1 MAKTCGI
8 HLTER
13 RFELVALDG
22 SAKKP
27 KVRLCLSGVAPADAE
42 DPLEAVGDALRGA
55 AKAHRK
61 QLAIEEVGLCLDS
74 SLATYRYL
82 SLPFADKDKIEE
94 VLKFEVESQLP
105 QWEIDE
111 VVCDFVVLESTPV
124 ESHLL
129 VTAVPKDEIAVR
141 LDLAGRA
148 GLEPLDAE
156 VDSTALFRAAEQSE
170 LLDSEGAQLIVHFGS
185 RTTTLVT
192 ASGGKL
198 TAARALTLDLREF
211 DRAAP
216 AEGQSADGLG
226 ATGGPDSTGGAE
238 ATGGGDGA
246 DGSEAPATPESPAM
260 AAARV
265 DALQARVRR
274 ELSRTMSSLQTEFDV
289 DAVMVC
295 GVEVPGLVGDEVGGV
310 RVERL
315 DPLEGQVDL
324 PAEDRSRLVIAYG
337 AALGRLGA
345 GDFVPH
351 LRREEL
357 AYASKFERL
366 ELPLGV
372 LGLLILTLLASIFI
386 TDGRVLE
393 QREKDIKLW
402 LMANRNYMIG
412 VPGTEYVGNLRPTEE
427 ELTTV
432 PLFSYVQRLAT
443 EAGDS
448 SRDYRGQLAQVASL
462 LDKRIGDV
470 QEQLGAARDI
480 TQPMSALSGLNMV
493 LDVINELDADE
504 TLGRFS
510 IRRVNSAYLP
520 ARGGNEDRVKVEL
533 SLTFFG
539 VNDLEATEGYT
550 ALMNTL
556 NSKPWLTEEVDQPST
571 TVLET
576 GGGISANGI
585 EIYVNTTN
593 ADLEG

>member
-27 KVRLCLSGVAPADAE
+27 KVRLCLSGAAPADAD

-61 QLAIEEVGLCLDS
+61 QLSIEEVGLCLDS

-111 VVCDFVVLESTPV
+111 VICDFVVLDSTPV

-141 LDLAGRA
+141 LDVAVRA

-156 VDSTALFRAAEQSE
+156 VDSTALFRAAEHAE
-170 LLDSEGAQLIVHFGS
+170 MLDAEGAQLLVHFGP

-198 TAARALTLDLREF
+198 AAARALTLDLREF
-211 DRAAP
+211 DRTVGEEP
-216 AEGQSADGLG
+216 SAESAESAD
-226 ATGGPDSTGGAE
+226 AAETDAE
-238 ATGGGDGA
+238 AT
-246 DGSEAPATPESPAM
+246 EAPAVPESPAM
-260 AAARV
+260 SAART
-265 DALQARVRR
+265 DALLARVRR
-274 ELSRTMSSLQTEFDV
+274 ELSRTMSSLQTDLDV
-289 DAVMVC
+289 NAVMVC
-295 GVEVPGLVGDEVGGV
+295 GLEVPGLVGDEVGGV

-324 PAEDRSRLVIAYG
+324 PVEDRSRLVIAFG
-337 AALGRLGA
+337 TALGRLGV

-357 AYASKFERL
+357 TYASKFERL

-372 LGLLILTLLASIFI
+372 LGLLVLTLLA
-386 TDGRVLE
+386 
-393 QREKDIKLW
+393 
-402 LMANRNYMIG
+402 
-412 VPGTEYVGNLRPTEE
+412 
-427 ELTTV
+427 
-432 PLFSYVQRLAT
+432 
-443 EAGDS
+443 
-448 SRDYRGQLAQVASL
+448 
-462 LDKRIGDV
+462 
-470 QEQLGAARDI
+470 
-480 TQPMSALSGLNMV
+480 
-493 LDVINELDADE
+493 
-504 TLGRFS
+504 
-510 IRRVNSAYLP
+510 
-520 ARGGNEDRVKVEL
+520 
-533 SLTFFG
+533 
-539 VNDLEATEGYT
+539 
-550 ALMNTL
+550 
-556 NSKPWLTEEVDQPST
+556 
-571 TVLET
+571 
-576 GGGISANGI
+576 
-585 EIYVNTTN
+585 
-593 ADLEG
+593 